1 MFIFPLNTHELTF
14 KRNATTVITIK
25 IDNENAEDNLGIF
38 FDESELGEMP
48 EDGEN
53 DTTIE
58 DGEIVDTEIDTNQPV

>member
-1 MFIFPLNTHELTF
+1 M
-14 KRNATTVITIK
+14 ITIK

-58 DGEIVDTEIDTNQPV
+58 DGEIVDTEIETNQPV

>member
-1 MFIFPLNTHELTF
+1 MLIFPLNTHELTF

-58 DGEIVDTEIDTNQPV
+58 DGEIVDTEIDTN